1 MRGPLCCCVAFA
13 AAACAGQPPQA
24 ALVGPSQ
31 FQQHVRDAYARP
43 TSSFYHYQL
52 HAALSGDR
60 AAIDSFFYQT
70 LYDARS
76 PYLPGSDEELHVW
89 ELEALLH
96 TLSEDRFISELKR
109 HYPEVQKAV
118 LAPFDERMLQHRFPK
133 ITALRAKFF
142 PR

>member
-1 MRGPLCCCVAFA
+1 MRVALYCCVAFA
-13 AAACAGQPPQA
+13 ATACDAEPPQA
-24 ALVGPSQ
+24 ALVGPPQ

-60 AAIDSFFYQT
+60 AAIDSYFYQA
-70 LYDARS
+70 LYDAHS
-76 PYLPGSDEELHVW
+76 PYLPGSDEEIHVW

-96 TLSEDRFISELKR
+96 TLGEDRFIAELKH
-109 HYPEVQKAV
+109 HYPAVQKAV

-133 ITALRAKFF
+133 VTAMRAKFF

>member
-70 LYDARS
+70 LYDGRS
-76 PYLPGSDEELHVW
+76 RYWPGSGEELPVW
-89 ELEALLH
+89 ELESLLH
-96 TLSEDRFISELKR
+96 TTRVDRFSCELKR
-109 HYPEVQKAV
+109 QYHEV
-118 LAPFDERMLQHRFPK
+118 E
-133 ITALRAKFF
+133 
-142 PR
+142 